1 LLKNDAS
8 IRKTYLLLDQ
18 ITGGVIMSNLLYV
31 QTSGI
36 DTPERLYSPF
46 ILAQTA
52 KAMGI
57 DAIIYFLGTGITVL
71 KKGNAEKIKI
81 GQFPSLKEVM
91 DQAVKAGVKL
101 MVCEQST
108 QLINLA
114 KGDFVPQA
122 EIVGAATLNDLVLDA
137 DGTMWF

>member
-1 LLKNDAS
+1 
-8 IRKTYLLLDQ
+8 
-18 ITGGVIMSNLLYV
+18 MSNLLYV
-31 QTSGI
+31 QTTGI

-57 DAIIYFLGTGITVL
+57 DATVYFLGTGITVL

-91 DQAVKAGVKL
+91 DEAAKAGVKL
-101 MVCEQST
+101 MVCEQSC
-108 QLINLA
+108 QLINLD
-114 KGDFVPQA
+114 KGDFIPEA

>member
-1 LLKNDAS
+1 M
-8 IRKTYLLLDQ
+8 T
-18 ITGGVIMSNLLYV
+18 NLLYV
-31 QTSGI
+31 QTSGV

-57 DAIIYFLGTGITVL
+57 DSVIYFLGMGVTVV
-71 KKGNAEKIKI
+71 KKGNAEKIKM
-81 GQFPSLKEVM
+81 GSFPSLKEVM
-91 DQAVKAGVKL
+91 DQTIKAGVKL
-101 MVCEQST
+101 MVCEQSC
-108 QLINLA
+108 QLIDL
-114 KGDFVPQA
+114 KTGDFIPQS

>member
-1 LLKNDAS
+1 
-8 IRKTYLLLDQ
+8 
-18 ITGGVIMSNLLYV
+18 MSNLLYV

-57 DAIIYFLGTGITVL
+57 DATVYFLGTGITVL

-81 GQFPSLKEVM
+81 GEFPSLKEVM
-91 DQAVKAGVKL
+91 EQSVKAGVKL
-101 MVCEQST
+101 MVCEQSC
-108 QLINLA
+108 QLINLD
-114 KGDFVPQA
+114 KGDFVPDA

>member
-1 LLKNDAS
+1 M
-8 IRKTYLLLDQ
+8 T
-18 ITGGVIMSNLLYV
+18 NLLYV

-57 DAIIYFLGTGITVL
+57 DPIIYFLGMGVTVV
-71 KKGNAEKIKI
+71 KKGNAEKIKM
-81 GQFPSLKEVM
+81 GAFPTLQEVM
-91 DQAVKAGVKL
+91 DQTIKAGVKL
-101 MVCEQST
+101 MVCEQSC

-114 KGDFVPQA
+114 TGDFIPKA
-122 EIVGAATLNDLVLDA
+122 EIVGAATLNDLVLEA

>member
-1 LLKNDAS
+1 M
-8 IRKTYLLLDQ
+8 T
-18 ITGGVIMSNLLYV
+18 TLLYV

-57 DAIIYFLGTGITVL
+57 DAIIYFLGMGITVV
-71 KKGNAEKIKI
+71 KKGNAEKIKV
-81 GQFPSLKEVM
+81 GSFPTLNEVM
-91 DQAVKAGVKL
+91 DQTVKSEVKL
-101 MVCEQST
+101 MVCEQSC

-114 KGDFVPQA
+114 KGDFIPKA

>member
-1 LLKNDAS
+1 
-8 IRKTYLLLDQ
+8 
-18 ITGGVIMSNLLYV
+18 MSNLLYV

-57 DAIIYFLGTGITVL
+57 DATVYFLGTGITVL

-81 GQFPSLKEVM
+81 GEFPSLKEVM
-91 DQAVKAGVKL
+91 DQTVKAGVKL
-101 MVCEQST
+101 MVCEQSC
-108 QLINLA
+108 QLINLD
-114 KGDFVPQA
+114 KGDFVPNA